1 MEQTRKTPY
10 RRIAC
15 NELITPEGQCLIRY
29 VVELSED
36 GQVERHYALTQE
48 LARTEWHQGRL
59 NLRKCNDGVVRLFDK
74 HKPIT

>member
-1 MEQTRKTPY
+1 
-10 RRIAC
+10 
-15 NELITPEGQCLIRY
+15 
-29 VVELSED
+29 LSED

-74 HKPIT
+74 DKPIT